1 MKSSFLKK
9 TQGFTLVELITVVTI
24 LAVLSA
30 IGFVSF
36 SGYLAGVRD
45 TNRLSQL
52 TSIYDGLELYT
63 TKNDL
68 PLPDDAIE
76 IKNGSSLLW
85 YQGNI
90 GANILDI
97 LDFSRGGVDPKD
109 DSYFVYYLSADK
121 SDFQL
126 MAFFE
131 EEQNVPTVF
140 FPQAY
145 ADKDYSNLYPVVFGE
160 KLWILLDNANAP
172 VHEVVTIKS
181 LGELDLSG
189 STETYTA
196 FFESDDTLTDTWD
209 NLLSSLIPDASCK
222 RLYDLWKRKD
232 GVYEISS
239 YGDGD
244 MRVYCDMTSDG
255 GWWTAATM
263 IADTTT
269 NNFFDTWNT
278 TKITSVTND
287 ISSKW
292 KISDIWTDDARKDIM
307 LKCHVS
313 DDRFENYE
321 TGFIIYDYLKSD
333 INNLE
338 KGSKAWTTFSSEV
351 LTWSWNGNNFE
362 IRETYLWSW
371 SANTM
376 YITEKIEDKV
386 LFHSWDSKQLELRN
400 NHSTY
405 WPAYKEDATQ
415 AETINFDTD
424 NYCITYIR

>member
-9 TQGFTLVELITVVTI
+9 AQGFTLVELITVVTI

-172 VHEVVTIKS
+172 VHEIDAIKG

-189 STETYTA
+189 NTETYTA
-196 FFESDDTLTDTWD
+196 FFGSDDTLTDTWD

-222 RLYDLWKRKD
+222 RLYDLWNRKD
-232 GVYEISS
+232 GVYEISLDWTKS
-239 YGDGD
+239 VE
-244 MRVYCDMTSDG
+244 VYCDMNSDG
-255 GWWTAATM
+255 WGWTLVVGIDGENSNHLNASEVTVENL
-263 IADTTT
+263 T
-269 NNFFDTWNT
+269 NINGKGKF
-278 TKITSVTND
+278 
-287 ISSKW
+287 
-292 KISDIWTDDARKDIM
+292 
-307 LKCHVS
+307 S
-313 DDRFENYE
+313 DD
-321 TGFIIYDYLKSD
+321 D
-333 INNLE
+333 INTLTRDYIKLTCDGYSDYFNAR
-338 KGSKAWTTFSSEV
+338 GQTFSSV
-351 LTWSWNGNNFE
+351 VHNNS
-362 IRETYLWSW
+362 INSAYDTYNELP
-371 SANTM
+371 
-376 YITEKIEDKV
+376 
-386 LFHSWDSKQLELRN
+386 LSWDGYSQNSGNVWVTSYGHWTIWTNGLIYGNTQPLNGCRSLEWGWNDDGLL
-400 NHSTY
+400 
-405 WPAYKEDATQ
+405 WVK
-415 AETINFDTD
+415 
-424 NYCITYIR
+424 